1 MGVLS
6 LVTGKVVSDFAKA
19 VERTVN
25 LNIISHNKQTFE
37 PCKKVQRIFY
47 RQFPSFYINKILSRL
62 WKKFSLNFVRKG
74 LVCIKGK

>member
-37 PCKKVQRIFY
+37 PCKKVQ
-47 RQFPSFYINKILSRL
+47 
-62 WKKFSLNFVRKG
+62 
-74 LVCIKGK
+74 GKELP